1 MYSSYEG
8 INIMTYG
15 IALSSSFSNSSGA
28 RQIAARPRVT
38 SYDSGYEHSFD
49 RYVEAKLLLLDTD
62 NQANGTPATFAA
74 AS

>member
-1 MYSSYEG
+1 
-8 INIMTYG
+8 MTHG
-15 IALSSSFSNSSGA
+15 IASNSSFSNFSGA
-28 RQIAARPRVT
+28 REIAARPRVT

-62 NQANGTPATFAA
+62 DQANETPATFAA